1 MRKIL
6 LLLSVFTALLVVSCS
21 DGLINYEYRYITKNE
36 IEVSLDQ
43 LSVNEAFLET
53 VRRIY
58 DVPLLDQKA
67 IERVMYI
74 FNGFQSG
81 TIHKK
86 LDNGTTTLG
95 IGYVTS
101 PHAASAIVQYMYIT
115 VKDDETNPLY
125 KALTYR
131 NIMDDQIYEREIL
144 DEIYY
149 FDDNLYRTMIQ
160 DFKLI
165 AESGSNISEISKLY
179 ENMLLDSTSSA
190 SKTSGGSGT
199 VLTDKY
205 QVSANVAYFVSRLP
219 YTAGHIFEYSNSTVS
234 RQIAEAI
241 YEYNENSK
249 LKITYDK
256 TLKSFMIDE
265 VMPGLSDKNSDVHKF
280 INKVMS
286 DISSSNG
293 KPGGNPEKNALD
305 DESLEASYYSNTST
319 DLYLYPLVTEQLY
332 GSPTNVSNMSVN
344 RTLEFYKKLK
354 ANGLRVP
361 VKTTSAIGFNSLSD
375 IISKHIRAN
384 FYAYLDFQKDT
395 IRFNST
401 GVDGRA
407 SIMEEMFTNINGE
420 VGTAPVCA
428 LITEFNKAVEDAE
441 RSNPIYNCAM
451 FDESANG
458 DLCGISVFNNI
469 TCGQ

>member
-6 LLLSVFTALLVVSCS
+6 LLFSVITALLVVSCS
-21 DGLINYEYRYITKNE
+21 DGLVNYEYRYITKNE

-43 LSVNEAFLET
+43 LTVEQAFLET

-58 DVPLLDQKA
+58 DVPVLDSKA
-67 IERVMYI
+67 VERVNYI
-74 FNGFQSG
+74 FSGFQSG

-95 IGYVTS
+95 IGYVTT
-101 PHAASAIVQYMYIT
+101 PHAASAIVQYMYMS

-131 NIMDDQIYEREIL
+131 NIMDDEIYQKEIL

-160 DFKLI
+160 DYKLI
-165 AESGSNISEISKLY
+165 AESGYNISEISSLY

-219 YTAGHIFEYSNSTVS
+219 YTAGHIFEYNNNKVS
-234 RQIAEAI
+234 RQIADAL

-256 TLKSFMIDE
+256 TLKSFMLDE
-265 VMPGLSDKNSDVHKF
+265 VMPGLNDKNSDVHKF

-293 KPGGNPEKNALD
+293 EPGGAPRKNDLD
-305 DESLEASYYSNTST
+305 DELPEVSGYSSNST
-319 DLYLYPLVTEQLY
+319 DAYLYSLVTDQLY
-332 GSPTNVSNMSVN
+332 GAPTNASNMSVN
-344 RTLEFYKKLK
+344 RTLEVYKKLK

-361 VKTTSAIGFNSLSD
+361 VKRTSDVGFNSLSD

-384 FYAYLDFQKDT
+384 FYAYLDFQKNSEL
-395 IRFNST
+395 FNTT
-401 GVDGRA
+401 GIDGRL
-407 SIMEEMFTNINGE
+407 SIMKSMFTN
-420 VGTAPVCA
+420 VDDVAGTAPACA
-428 LITEFNKAVEDAE
+428 LIEEFNKAVADAE
-441 RSNPIYNCAM
+441 RAKPVDNCAM
-451 FDESANG
+451 FDANANG
-458 DLCGISVFNNI
+458 TLCGINVTNKTI
-469 TCGQ
+469 CY

>member
-6 LLLSVFTALLVVSCS
+6 LLFSVITALLVVSCS
-21 DGLINYEYRYITKNE
+21 DGLVNYEYRYITKNE

-43 LSVNEAFLET
+43 LTVEQAFLET

-58 DVPLLDQKA
+58 DVPVLDSKA
-67 IERVMYI
+67 VERVNYI
-74 FNGFQSG
+74 FSGFQSG

-95 IGYVTS
+95 IGYVTT
-101 PHAASAIVQYMYIT
+101 PHAASAIVQYMYMS

-131 NIMDDQIYEREIL
+131 NIMDDEIYQKEIL

-160 DFKLI
+160 DYKLI
-165 AESGSNISEISKLY
+165 AESGYNISEISSLY

-219 YTAGHIFEYSNSTVS
+219 YTAGHIFEYNNNKVS
-234 RQIAEAI
+234 RQIADAL

-256 TLKSFMIDE
+256 TLKSFMLDE
-265 VMPGLSDKNSDVHKF
+265 VMPGLNDKNSDVHKF

-293 KPGGNPEKNALD
+293 EPGGAPRKNDLD
-305 DESLEASYYSNTST
+305 DELPEVSGYSSNST
-319 DLYLYPLVTEQLY
+319 DAYLYSLVTDQLY
-332 GSPTNVSNMSVN
+332 GAPTNASNMSVN
-344 RTLEFYKKLK
+344 RTLEVYKKLK

-361 VKTTSAIGFNSLSD
+361 VKRTSDVGFNSLSD

-384 FYAYLDFQKDT
+384 FYAYLDFQKSSEL
-395 IRFNST
+395 FNKT
-401 GVDGRA
+401 GIDNRL
-407 SIMEEMFTNINGE
+407 SIMESMFTN
-420 VGTAPVCA
+420 VDDVAGTAPACA
-428 LITEFNKAVEDAE
+428 LIEEFNKAVADAE
-441 RSNPIYNCAM
+441 RAKPVDNCAM
-451 FDESANG
+451 FDANANG
-458 DLCGISVFNNI
+458 TLCGINVTNKTI
-469 TCGQ
+469 CY

>member
-1 MRKIL
+1 MP
-6 LLLSVFTALLVVSCS
+6 V
-21 DGLINYEYRYITKNE
+21 
-36 IEVSLDQ
+36 LD
-43 LSVNEAFLET
+43 S
-53 VRRIY
+53 
-58 DVPLLDQKA
+58 KA
-67 IERVMYI
+67 VERVNYI
-74 FNGFQSG
+74 FSGFQSG

-95 IGYVTS
+95 IGYVTT
-101 PHAASAIVQYMYIT
+101 PHAASAIVQYMYMS

-131 NIMDDQIYEREIL
+131 NIMDDEIYQKEIL

-160 DFKLI
+160 DYKLI
-165 AESGSNISEISKLY
+165 AESGYNISEISSLY

-219 YTAGHIFEYSNSTVS
+219 YTAGHIFEYNNNKVS
-234 RQIAEAI
+234 RQIADAL

-256 TLKSFMIDE
+256 TLKSFMLDE
-265 VMPGLSDKNSDVHKF
+265 VMPGLNDKNSDVHKF

-293 KPGGNPEKNALD
+293 EPGGAPRKNDLD
-305 DESLEASYYSNTST
+305 DELPEVSGYSSNST
-319 DLYLYPLVTEQLY
+319 DAYLYSLVTDQLY
-332 GSPTNVSNMSVN
+332 GAPTNASNMSVN
-344 RTLEFYKKLK
+344 RTLEVYKKLK

-361 VKTTSAIGFNSLSD
+361 VKRTSDVGFNSLSD

-384 FYAYLDFQKDT
+384 FYAYLDFQKSSEL
-395 IRFNST
+395 FNKK
-401 GVDGRA
+401 GIDGRL
-407 SIMEEMFTNINGE
+407 SIMESMFTNVDG
-420 VGTAPVCA
+420 VTGTAPACA
-428 LITEFNKAVEDAE
+428 LIEEFNKAVADAE
-441 RSNPIYNCAM
+441 RAKPVDNCAM
-451 FDESANG
+451 FDANANG
-458 DLCGISVFNNI
+458 TLCGISVKNTTI
-469 TCGQ
+469 CY